1 MKRTICLTIL
11 AIFVSGTSVLAVP
24 APTPTFEPDKEPTS
38 QKPGAGPALCGWQIG
53 MGCYAERVQAWERL
67 RELFPQMPGF
77 SKMGLRL
84 IDNGRDPAVADKR
97 YCVVHGNHA
106 TQSAAQSHQ
115 ANQAIANTNIL
126 YGC

>member
-1 MKRTICLTIL
+1 MTFMT
-11 AIFVSGTSVLAVP
+11 AFAVGQSAHAVP
-24 APTPTFEPDKEPTS
+24 APSPTAPEFTPEPEPTS
-38 QKPGAGPALCGWQIG
+38 QKPGAGAALCGWQIE

-84 IDNGRDPAVADKR
+84 IDNGRDPAIADMR
-97 YCVVHGNHA
+97 YCVMHGNHA
-106 TQSAAQSHQ
+106 SQSAAQSHQ
-115 ANQAIANTNIL
+115 ANQAIANTNIH